1 MTGVMDFFRPNGLKL
16 LLGITLIVPALFVV
30 LLDNRFSLYNPVVP
44 VLIAIV
50 VGYMAA
56 CVLDEVIQSRAIKIL
71 IASVAAIIS
80 IILGYILIRSMTM
93 VCDPVHDPGHIV
105 CDPVHT
111 PAPHTT
117 TPTVIHTVRPTTT
130 TPMIFDP
137 VHTPAPHTTAPTVI
151 HTVMPTRTT
160 PVICDPVHVP
170 GGCAQACRDALSN
183 AAGTTDIVAQKLD
196 ECLQNCYR

>member
-56 CVLDEVIQSRAIKIL
+56 CVIDEVIQSRTTKIAV
-71 IASVAAIIS
+71 ASVAAIVS
-80 IILGYILIRSMTM
+80 IILGYILVRSMTM

-105 CDPVHT
+105 CDPVHVPESPT
-111 PAPHTT
+111 TAPTVVHTVRPTST
-117 TPTVIHTVRPTTT
+117 TVPTVIHTVRPTST
-130 TPMIFDP
+130 TPM
-137 VHTPAPHTTAPTVI
+137 
-151 HTVMPTRTT
+151 
-160 PVICDPVHVP
+160 ICDPVHVP
-170 GGCAQACRDALSN
+170 GGYSQACRDALSN
-183 AAGTTDIVAQKLD
+183 AAGTTEIVAQKLD
-196 ECLQNCYR
+196 ECLQNCNR